1 MATST
6 KRSINVGLFVIIG
19 ILIFVVGILTIGSMK
34 KVFSSAITV
43 KSIFDDVNGLKVG
56 NNIWYSGVKIG
67 TVKSIRFLANSK
79 VEVMLNIE
87 EKSQEFVRKNAKAKV
102 STDGLIGNKIIVIY
116 GGTQKVPSIE
126 DGDEIAV
133 EKIES
138 TEEMLAVLSEN
149 NKNLLGITS
158 AFKTISKNILAGK
171 GTVGMLLNDERLY
184 NDLDQTL
191 GAMKKASVNAQA
203 LTASLAGYTSKLNEK
218 GGLANDFATDT
229 VIMKDLRG
237 TIARLNETVSSANV
251 MVSNLKTASA
261 DLNSNK
267 TSPLGVLLHDEA
279 TAANLKETL
288 KNLESTTEKLD
299 ENMTALR
306 SNFLFRRYFRKK
318 ARQDAQQD
326 ARQDAKEDANRPA
339 KEEAKE
345 QENQQ

>member
-1 MATST
+1 METST
-6 KRSINVGLFVIIG
+6 RKRSVTVGLFVVIG
-19 ILIFVVGILTIGSMK
+19 IMIFVVGILTIGSMK
-34 KVFSSAITV
+34 KVFSSTISV
-43 KSIFDDVNGLKVG
+43 KTIFDDVNGLKPG

-67 TVKSIRFLANSK
+67 TVKTIRFLENSR

-87 EKSQEFVRKNAKAKV
+87 EKSQEFIRKNAKAKV

-126 DGDEIAV
+126 DGDELVV

-184 NDLDQTL
+184 NDVDQTL
-191 GAMKKASVNAQA
+191 AALKKASVNAQQ
-203 LTASLAGYTSKLNEK
+203 LTASLSSYSEKLTQK

-237 TIARLNETVSSANV
+237 TISRLNETVGSANV
-251 MVSNLKTASA
+251 MVNNLKTASA
-261 DLNSNK
+261 DLNSNT
-267 TSPLGVLLHDEA
+267 TSPIGVLLHDEK
-279 TAANLKETL
+279 TAANLKGTL
-288 KNLESTTEKLD
+288 ENLESSTEKLD
-299 ENMTALR
+299 ENMQALR
-306 SNFLFRRYFRKK
+306 SNFLFRRYFKK
-318 ARQDAQQD
+318 
-326 ARQDAKEDANRPA
+326 KA
-339 KEEAKE
+339 KEEAKQPATE
-345 QENQQ
+345 EEKQPVKEEPKAQVTE

>member
-1 MATST
+1 METST
-6 KRSINVGLFVIIG
+6 RKRSITVGLFVIIG
-19 ILIFVVGILTIGSMK
+19 IMIFVVGVLTIGSMK
-34 KVFSSAITV
+34 KVFSSTITV
-43 KSIFDDVNGLKVG
+43 KTIFDDVNGLKPG

-67 TVKSIRFLANSK
+67 TVKTIRFLQNSQ

-87 EKSQEFVRKNAKAKV
+87 EKSQEFIRKNAKAKV
-102 STDGLIGNKIIVIY
+102 STDGLIGNKIIVLY

-126 DGDEIAV
+126 DGDELVV

-184 NDLDQTL
+184 NDVDQTL
-191 GAMKKASVNAQA
+191 AALKKASVNAQT
-203 LTASLAGYTSKLNEK
+203 LTSSLSGFTDKLNQK

-229 VIMKDLRG
+229 VIMRDLRS
-237 TIARLNETVSSANV
+237 TIGKLNETVSSANV
-251 MVSNLKTASA
+251 MVGNLKTASA
-261 DLNSNK
+261 DLNTNT
-267 TSPLGVLLHDEA
+267 TSPLGVMLHDEG
-279 TAANLKETL
+279 TAANLKSTL

-306 SNFLFRRYFRKK
+306 SNFLFRRYFKRK
-318 ARQDAQQD
+318 
-326 ARQDAKEDANRPA
+326 A

-345 QENQQ
+345 PAKEEVKEQVNQ

>member
-251 MVSNLKTASA
+251 MVNNLKTASA

-279 TAANLKETL
+279 TATNLKETL

-318 ARQDAQQD
+318 AKV
-326 ARQDAKEDANRPA
+326 DAKEDAKQPA
-339 KEEAKE
+339 KEEVKE